1 MHIPDQI
8 YQKRES
14 CFLLSLNLL
23 SKERSCNSQGR
34 LPACPREHRRPEQK
48 EGKLELSS
56 TWEKQWESISRHRHI
71 GSHPPGRVSVVH
83 IFDKRQASGQTQQDV
98 ASTCGW
104 RGEDEVADDAGL
116 FKSLNLLLKRFYV
129 KRKIS
134 HFFFAPPG
142 DEHQGPE
149 GAATD
154 GSRVLQG
161 HGGGTHPPR
170 LP

>member
-34 LPACPREHRRPEQK
+34 LPAWPREHRRPEQK

-83 IFDKRQASGQTQQDV
+83 IFEKRQASRQTQQDV

-116 FKSLNLLLKRFYV
+116 FKSLNLLSKRFYV
-129 KRKIS
+129 RKQIL
-134 HFFFAPPG
+134 HFLSAPPG